1 MILNSK
7 QFRALKS
14 SRPCFGTRVFIV
26 WSFQLFNYSIDQ
38 SLECLRTSM
47 KHGPCIRARAPSV
60 LGCSVILDKVS
71 WAKCVVCGPPMCVSL
86 HLCVVKVLNRTN
98 ARYNLKSVPLIV
110 SLFLQDFSNFQVA
123 VIAVY
128 FASVLLMNL
137 CKQH

>member
-1 MILNSK
+1 
-7 QFRALKS
+7 
-14 SRPCFGTRVFIV
+14 
-26 WSFQLFNYSIDQ
+26 
-38 SLECLRTSM
+38 M

-71 WAKCVVCGPPMCVSL
+71 WAKCVVRGPPMHVSL

-98 ARYNLKSVPLIV
+98 ARYNGYNLKSVQLIV
-110 SLFLQDFSNFQVA
+110 SLFLQDFSNFQVV